1 MCTYH
6 TSHFNEQSACVMQ
19 EDINLFHFRFFFLS
33 FLRQYQLGCA
43 MLSSSLMGNI
53 LVGRNQSQ
61 LFIIFLLEAFLL
73 IRCVDLEV
81 MSCLY
86 SQRGIEII

>member
-1 MCTYH
+1 MMLGMRLLLNKCLITLPSLLFMLNQTTGYSGRN
-6 TSHFNEQSACVMQ
+6 TDWKLDL
-19 EDINLFHFRFFFLS
+19 EDS

-73 IRCVDLEV
+73 IRKE
-81 MSCLY
+81 M
-86 SQRGIEII
+86 